1 MCPIRSSAVDG
12 EPREQTGNG
21 RSAAGAARDA
31 SSTIPA
37 RPRPLVVVSNRL
49 PFAIA
54 PRTEGARVTRAPGGL
69 VSALEPALA
78 ERGGLWIGWDGLARD
93 ARHPV
98 DVTPQQL
105 LGARE
110 KMLGVR
116 RDLESHQ
123 VRGQH
128 AAHQLARPRQYAE
141 HVGCGEGDMQEE
153 PDDVV
158 ARQAA

>member
-1 MCPIRSSAVDG
+1 MCPIRSSAVSG

-93 ARHPV
+93 PSAAAPRGTRGRALSRRAAVRTRGDRILLRVLQRHAV
-98 DVTPQQL
+98 ATL
-105 LGARE
+105 SLFRE
-110 KMLGVR
+110 
-116 RDLESHQ
+116 
-123 VRGQH
+123 
-128 AAHQLARPRQYAE
+128 PRA
-141 HVGCGEGDMQEE
+141 D
-153 PDDVV
+153 
-158 ARQAA
+158 R